1 MIFNVKNS
9 HHKVKCHILQ
19 HIFYYWLEYFSYI
32 YMYFG
37 KVILNFI

>member
-9 HHKVKCHILQ
+9 HHQVKCHILQ
-19 HIFYYWLEYFSYI
+19 HIFLLLIGIFQLYLH
-32 YMYFG
+32 FG